1 VNRVCAGVWI
11 WRRRRDDLGNQKAE
25 QDDKRKRQN
34 EKHNKPV
41 SCFQGHAGGRV
52 CKKSGGVNHS
62 DVDEA
67 ARIALTNSVRFKV
80 IYG

>member
-1 VNRVCAGVWI
+1 
-11 WRRRRDDLGNQKAE
+11 LGNQKTK

-41 SCFQGHAGGRV
+41 ACFQGHADGRV
-52 CKKSGGVNHS
+52 CKKSAGVNHS
-62 DVDEA
+62 DIDEA
-67 ARIALTNSVRFKV
+67 ARIDLTNGVRFKV